1 MKTKLKSLIFILLIL
16 SSLLL
21 ITSCAG
27 DAETGEEPHQHSFD
41 TAWEVVNHATA
52 DSDGLK
58 TNTCKECNEK
68 VDEVIPKHEH
78 TFSAKWKISTPAKYE
93 QDGVIS
99 NECDICKFTFTRAL
113 PYCETHTF
121 SKDWTIVKQPTS
133 ENEKGKETNVC
144 DTCGATI
151 IRSVSYIES
160 VGIATP
166 PSRTKY
172 WTNAY
177 FNTSGLILKV
187 SYRDGTF
194 ANITS
199 GWQLITESALK
210 AGDTVASVKYKDFTV
225 EIPITVTSAVYSSVS
240 DSFNRQNGTELFIGG
255 ICIGSGTSSDNSKYF
270 IIKDPYKSAYILLK
284 GTDYGYKPGDK
295 IELFATLSTD
305 SYGKYLAF
313 SQENE
318 DASATVISSNSVGSL
333 SLSQTKSVTS
343 ASVADEILSIGID
356 RCDVATFEGKFYIV
370 KSGNEYIIHFN
381 SSATDISGARMPSGK
396 IIRLSAENVDE
407 YISNLPPSQLT
418 SYPGALVSG
427 SVSASYIETEADSY
441 NLQILSKNWFLID
454 PYTTGEEY
462 VREVAYAFYYQ
473 LPYVDYDQYNTRRN
487 MNVAP
492 EDATSQQRVYLD
504 CSSYVNTIY
513 YNAFGENIMPY
524 AISEKSASTK
534 NLMDYARS
542 NPTAVDVLGYWE
554 SRDYDNRE
562 DRDALLSEL
571 LKNLKVGDVIV
582 YRKGNIETLEESAG
596 HALIYVGGGKI
607 LHCQNTE
614 SYTHN
619 GRNPSAAYDMVS
631 TSSIAFESTYNLFEN
646 PYATRYLFNY
656 VNFTILRPMNRG
668 LTPTEQSIARMTIPS
683 LSIEKSVDK
692 NMFAAVFKNDLITYT
707 ITLKNNGSK
716 NLTAIELLEYVPIGT
731 EFVSASEGVIHNG
744 GNISWTGMVE
754 ANSTV
759 TVTFTVKVTTDIL
772 GAVIESTAGTVNGL
786 YLNKITNTV
795 SAISKEKLN
804 TLSAK
809 GDILAAD
816 TTTKYSDPILMI
828 NAIYRELLG
837 KDLLDYESISVAL
850 SDIINVEKMKVNPD
864 SLIADMVIANLS
876 GGYLIKGNNALRNER
891 IRAIRIEYLTAGD
904 VIIAEHSTDKDGTVK
919 RQVAYVYLGENE
931 FLEVNSTDGVATITL
946 IEEPDPII
954 IQNIL
959 TSLYSYEKYAVIRPS
974 MANRAE

>member
-1 MKTKLKSLIFILLIL
+1 MKTKLKSLLFILLIL

-21 ITSCAG
+21 ITSCGG
-27 DAETGEEPHQHSFD
+27 DGETGEEPHQHSFD
-41 TAWEVVNHATA
+41 TSWEVVNHATA

-68 VDEVIPKHEH
+68 VEAVIPKHEH
-78 TFSAKWKISTPAKYE
+78 TFSAKWKISTPAKYG
-93 QDGVIS
+93 QDGVLS
-99 NECDICKFTFTRAL
+99 NECDTCKFTFTRAL

-133 ENEKGKETNVC
+133 ENEKGKETNIC

-151 IRSVSYIES
+151 IRSVSYIER
-160 VGIATP
+160 VEIGTP

-210 AGDTVASVKYKDFTV
+210 VGDTVASVKYKDFTV

-240 DSFNRQNGTELFIGG
+240 DSLNRQNGTELFIGG
-255 ICIGSGTSSDNSKYF
+255 ICLGGGTSSDNSKYF
-270 IIKDPYKSAYILLK
+270 IIKDNSTSACILLK
-284 GTDYGYKPGDK
+284 GTDYEYKPGDRV
-295 IELFATLSTD
+295 EFFATLSAD
-305 SYGKYLAF
+305 SYGKHLVF

-318 DASATVISSNSVGSL
+318 NAADTVISSGGVL
-333 SLSQTKSVTS
+333 LPLSQTKSVTS
-343 ASVADEILSIGID
+343 ALAADEILSAGID
-356 RCDVATFEGKFYIV
+356 RCGVATFEDKFYIV
-370 KSGNEYIIHFN
+370 KSGDNYIVHFN
-381 SSATDISGARMPSGK
+381 DLATDASGARLPSGK
-396 IIRLSAENVDE
+396 TVRLSAENITEKVG
-407 YISNLPPSQLT
+407 NLPEAQLT
-418 SYPGALVSG
+418 SYPGVLVSG
-427 SVSASYIETEADSY
+427 SASASYIETDATGY
-441 NLQILSKNWFLID
+441 YLQILSADWLAID
-454 PYTTGEEY
+454 PYTSGEEY
-462 VREVAYAFYYQ
+462 VRELAYAFYYQ
-473 LPYVDYDQYNTRRN
+473 LPYVDYDQYNSRRN

-524 AISEKSASTK
+524 TISQRSASTA
-534 NLMDYARS
+534 NFMDYARS

-554 SRDYDNRE
+554 SRDYDNQE
-562 DRDALLSEL
+562 DREALLSEL

-582 YRKGNIETLEESAG
+582 YRKGNIETLEETAG

-619 GRNPSAAYDMVS
+619 GRNPNASYDTVS
-631 TSSIAFESTYNLFEN
+631 TNSIAFESTYNLFEN

-656 VNFTILRPMNRG
+656 VNFTILRPMNRE

-692 NMFAAVFKNDLITYT
+692 NMFAAVFGNDLITYT

-716 NLTAIELLEYVPIGT
+716 DLSAIELLEYVPIGT
-731 EFVSASEGVIHNG
+731 EFVSASEGISHNG
-744 GNISWTGMVE
+744 GNISWSGTVK
-754 ANSTV
+754 AKSTV
-759 TVTFTVKVTTDIL
+759 TLSFTVRVTTDAL
-772 GAVIESTAGTVNGL
+772 GAVIESASGTVNGL
-786 YLNKITNTV
+786 KLNKITNTV
-795 SAISKEKLN
+795 SAISKEKLDS
-804 TLSAK
+804 LSAK
-809 GDILAAD
+809 GDILAGEN
-816 TTTKYSDPILMI
+816 TEFSDPILMI

-837 KDLLDYESISVAL
+837 KDLLDYESISAAL
-850 SDIINVEKMKVNPD
+850 SDIINVENRNVNPD
-864 SLIADMVIANLS
+864 SVIADMVIANLS
-876 GGYLIKGNNALRNER
+876 GGYLIRGNNALRNER

-931 FLEVNSTDGVATITL
+931 FLEVNSTDGVATITV
-946 IEEPDPII
+946 IEEPDPIM

-974 MANRAE
+974 LANSAE